1 MRSSSQ
7 RGVNGK
13 AEKLM
18 RTLTSNFLALSLAAA
33 TWSQPNLKPGVD
45 WGSIEQQLEQ
55 FRAAVQARDI
65 DASYKVSQQLWTLTT
80 NEWVKQSP
88 TAADRLAQ
96 AESQHLPAN
105 ATSLPYLAMLAVQ
118 AQQFDKAQWYA
129 LQTLQTPS
137 AAYDSIHTGNIVLGL
152 VALSRD
158 SDVAAAKQY
167 LLLAETK
174 GSPILDRWG
183 PNLALAKALIDRGER
198 EAVLEYFQSCQTFV
212 TKNPKLND
220 WIAMLKGGGTPD
232 LSHEYLWHQ

>member
-1 MRSSSQ
+1 
-7 RGVNGK
+7 
-13 AEKLM
+13 M
-18 RTLTSNFLALSLAAA
+18 RTLTPTLLALSLATA
-33 TWSQPNLKPGVD
+33 TWSQPNLKPEVD
-45 WGSIEQQLEQ
+45 WGAIEQQLEQ

-65 DASYKVSQQLWTLTT
+65 DASHKVSQQLWTLTT

-96 AESQHLPAN
+96 AESQRLPAN

-118 AQQFDKAQWYA
+118 AQQFDKAQLYA

-137 AAYDSIHTGNIVLGL
+137 AAYDSIHIGNIVLGL

-158 SDVAAAKQY
+158 SDVAASKQY
-167 LLLAETK
+167 LLLAAKTK
-174 GSPILDRWG
+174 GSLTLDRWG